1 MTDLWQRLK
10 QRKLV
15 QWTLA
20 YVAAAFALLQG
31 IDIVAQR
38 FAWPDSIERIL
49 IIAASIGFFVTL
61 LLAWYHGERGVQ
73 KVSGTEVLLLALL
86 LTIGGGLLWKYSAG
100 PHSAAV
106 ASVSTVA
113 ASGLHSTASP
123 TNAATI
129 DVEQHSAS
137 PASIAQVANN
147 DDDSIAVLPFVNM
160 SSDKEQDYFSDGLS
174 EELLNQLAQL
184 PQLRV
189 IARTSSFSFKGKQV
203 DIATIARTLGVAHV
217 LEGSVRKSGNTLRI
231 SAQLIRASDSSQ
243 VWQQT
248 YDRQLTDVFKVQDE
262 IATAVV
268 DALKVKLLPDQH
280 LSNAY
285 RSSNPEAYD
294 QYLLGKEFYNR
305 TTPADWRKAAAAFQ
319 RAIALDPDYGAP
331 RAGLAA
337 AEYSLADL
345 AGDAASKQQALDS
358 AELAVA
364 KAPRLADA
372 YAARGIIRLSFFRNW
387 DGAGTDFEKALQLN
401 PAASAA
407 QLGNYRLLMAQGNL
421 PEAIVA
427 AREAT
432 KSNPLSNLTWT
443 SLGRALYAAGDY
455 SSADRA
461 LDRAREISSDSP
473 YGNYA
478 VGMNELAQGRAREAL
493 TTFGTAGDVYSL
505 AGIAMAEYSLGHA
518 RRSRQALDDMVEKYG
533 KAGAYQIAQAHAW
546 RGEADKAFEWLD
558 TALEYND
565 GGLSFLKSDPVMT
578 RLSADPR
585 FAALLKK
592 MGLAE

>member
-1 MTDLWQRLK
+1 MSDLWQRLG

-15 QWTLA
+15 QWAVA
-20 YVAAAFALLQG
+20 YVAFAFALLQG
-31 IDIVAQR
+31 IDIVASR
-38 FAWPDSIERIL
+38 FDWPAGIERGL
-49 IIAASIGFFVTL
+49 IVASCVGFFATL
-61 LLAWYHGERGVQ
+61 VIAWYHGERGVQ
-73 KVSGTEVLLLALL
+73 RVTGTEVLILGLLLAV
-86 LTIGGGLLWKYSAG
+86 GGGLLWQFSRPSATQESA
-100 PHSAAV
+100 SAAPARPV
-106 ASVSTVA
+106 RAS
-113 ASGLHSTASP
+113 SP
-123 TNAATI
+123 N
-129 DVEQHSAS
+129 
-137 PASIAQVANN
+137 
-147 DDDSIAVLPFVNM
+147 SIAVLPFVDM
-160 SSDKEQDYFSDGLS
+160 SQARDQAYFSDGLS
-174 EELLNQLAQL
+174 DELLNMLAQL

-189 IARTSSFSFKGKQV
+189 IARTSSFSFKGKQADV
-203 DIATIARTLGVAHV
+203 ATIARKLDVAHL

-243 VWQQT
+243 VWSQT
-248 YDRQLTDVFKVQDE
+248 YDRKLTDVFKVQDE

-280 LSNAY
+280 LGNPY
-285 RSSNPEAYD
+285 RSDNAEAYD

-319 RAIALDPDYGAP
+319 RAIDLDPGYGAP

-345 AGDAASKQQALDS
+345 AGDPVSKQQALDS
-358 AELAVA
+358 ADLAVA
-364 KAPRLADA
+364 KAPQLADA

-387 DGAGTDFEKALQLN
+387 DGAGTDFEKALRLN

-407 QLGNYRLLMAQGNL
+407 QLGNYRLLMALGNL

-427 AREAT
+427 ARGAT

-443 SLGRALYAAGDY
+443 SLGRALYAAGNY
-455 SSADRA
+455 SAADQA
-461 LDRAREISSDSP
+461 LDRAREISSDST
-473 YGNYA
+473 YSRYA
-478 VGMNELAQGRAREAL
+478 AGLNALAQGRTREAL
-493 TTFGTAGDVYSL
+493 TTFGSAGDVYSL

-518 RRSRQALDDMVEKYG
+518 RQSRQALDDVVEKYG
-533 KAGAYQIAQAHAW
+533 KAGAYQIAQAFAW

-558 TALEYND
+558 TALANND
-565 GGLSFLKSDPVMT
+565 GGLSFLKSDPVLD

-592 MGLAE
+592 MGLPE